1 MLLRGLMVAAAL
13 AAGVVVAASV
23 LLDLGNAGRRAGG
36 LGRESALDTLELKP
50 LSLGN
55 PAAAAT
61 LKFRRPGDPV
71 DAKTAAPPPFLHK
84 LRVGNGDTLAGLL
97 IDLGVSAAEADA
109 AIKALVGHFNPR
121 RLKKGQ
127 EIAVMFQPPAA
138 GSDDAAEPTLGRFL
152 GLEVEPDYDTAV
164 TVVRGADGFSA
175 TKTEKALTR
184 APVRLAGEIDSSL
197 YIAGRRAG
205 MPHAILAELIR
216 AFSWDVDFQRDVR
229 EGDGFEV
236 MFERA
241 VDADGRAVHAGPMR
255 FAALTLSGKRHAIYL
270 HTTGDGDTDYFDE
283 RGKSA
288 RKALM
293 RTPIDGARLSSGFGS
308 RRHPILGYTKMH
320 RGVDFAAPQGTPIYA
335 AGNGTVVA
343 AGPNGA
349 YGNYIQIRHNGEYS
363 TAYAHLRAFARGVG
377 KGKRVAQGQIIGY
390 VGTTGRSTGPHLH
403 YEILVR
409 GARTNPMKVRMPSG
423 RALAG
428 DELKKFEETRD
439 AVRARY
445 AELTPET
452 RLAEARD

>member
-1 MLLRGLMVAAAL
+1 M
-13 AAGVVVAASV
+13 
-23 LLDLGNAGRRAGG
+23 
-36 LGRESALDTLELKP
+36 
-50 LSLGN
+50 
-55 PAAAAT
+55 
-61 LKFRRPGDPV
+61 
-71 DAKTAAPPPFLHK
+71 
-84 LRVGNGDTLAGLL
+84 
-97 IDLGVSAAEADA
+97 
-109 AIKALVGHFNPR
+109 
-121 RLKKGQ
+121 
-127 EIAVMFQPPAA
+127 
-138 GSDDAAEPTLGRFL
+138 
-152 GLEVEPDYDTAV
+152 
-164 TVVRGADGFSA
+164 
-175 TKTEKALTR
+175 
-184 APVRLAGEIDSSL
+184 AGEIDSSL
-197 YIAGRRAG
+197 YLAGRKAG
-205 MPHAILAELIR
+205 VPDAMLAELIR

-236 MFERA
+236 MFEQA